1 MNGYVYVDYDQDGA
15 FNWTLNDNYTAP
27 EGCELVSYYYI
38 ETEENKSGFNYLGQA
53 VSGDDRNTMQTP
65 AFQIPADLAPGFYR
79 MRFKVDWGNADPGG
93 RVTENNGIVANGGS
107 IIDVRLN
114 VHADNV
120 AVTLSDTQHG
130 QVLSADGS
138 ALPQSVKFGE
148 PLTLSLQ
155 AEEGYEPA
163 SVTVKHGYHLD
174 GTEELNGTR
183 QYDVTDFP
191 AFTISEDGQLTIPAE
206 YVDGDLQITVNFR
219 EKSAETG
226 EQDRYGLNFDKNLTI
241 SRNDRTL
248 NSVSLTGD
256 EGCSF
261 TSSAMS
267 TDPKTVYQ
275 DKTQEVAL
283 ACQGESIAPS
293 INYTTDGPMHG
304 YFYMDLNQ
312 DGVFDVEI
320 GADHKPTLN
329 SELLSYSYLDGYN
342 SEGEAHEYGEKPI
355 VFPSFKIPEML
366 KDGVYR
372 ARLKID
378 WSSSDPKGRYTG
390 TNDIDDNGG
399 YIVDFLINVSHADK
413 VLDVDVFNGN
423 AYAADGGA
431 LPYDLNGV
439 NTLNMKLQPVTD
451 DYTLSGPVT
460 VRTGVNFD
468 GPQEICGNKQW
479 TEYETQPDENG
490 NIQVPVMGYVSVKAN
505 YEAAEDAAYKLV
517 FNDEFNAENG
527 TRADESKWRCSQRLS
542 STWNRFVSDKI
553 DVAYQADGKL
563 VLKAIPNED
572 KTEDNVDM
580 LSGAVETRGLFT
592 FKRGKLECRAK
603 TNGYTGNF
611 PAIWLMP
618 QDQSAG
624 WPNCGEIDIFEQINA
639 ENRSYHTVHSN
650 WTYNLNHKSDPTS
663 SFNKSLSMDRY
674 HTYGLEWDE
683 NTITWLVD
691 GVKVGSYAKS
701 TDQHERALWRG
712 SRG

>member
-130 QVLSADGS
+130 QVLAADGS

-241 SRNDRTL
+241 SRDDRTL

-283 ACQGESIAPS
+283 ACQGESITPS

-320 GADHKPTLN
+320 GTDHKPTLN

-378 WSSSDPKGRYTG
+378 WNYSDPKGRYTG

-423 AYAADGGA
+423 AYATDGGA

-439 NTLNMKLQPVTD
+439 TTLNMKLQPVTD
-451 DYTLSGPVT
+451 
-460 VRTGVNFD
+460 
-468 GPQEICGNKQW
+468 
-479 TEYETQPDENG
+479 
-490 NIQVPVMGYVSVKAN
+490 
-505 YEAAEDAAYKLV
+505 DAAYKLV

-580 LSGAVETRGLFT
+580 LSGAVESRGLFT

-712 SRG
+712 SC